1 MKYKWLGLLACLG
14 SVLLAVFVP
23 TVFASPSQRVHQHL
37 QALPSEPCPAG
48 DSGGLCTHLPIVMLE
63 TGGAEIPGLPIYDEA
78 GVFTETYT
86 KAPDGETTI
95 SAKLSIVDGEGVYHH
110 PSDEASLQSD
120 IQIRIRGNSSRSF
133 PKKSYAIRLV
143 DSAGE
148 NNPQEVLGMDRHHE
162 WVLYGPYLD
171 KTLMR
176 NYMWYNIAGEL
187 MPYAPNVRFCEVLLD
202 GEYQGL
208 YVMAESITA
217 GKDGA
222 RLQLQVDAKH
232 ATFTGYLLRLD
243 RPDSASQ
250 SVVDSFTTYTLRN
263 KQMLEVIYPGKA
275 NLTPTLLS
283 AITQDFSDFEKA
295 LYSYD
300 YDSPKYGNSQRID
313 VDCFVDYFLL
323 NELTCNYD
331 AGWLSTYIYRDLDG
345 KYRMCVWDFNSCC
358 DNYVHPVDIE
368 HFEMQN
374 CLWYF
379 MLMKDEDFTERI
391 ISRYQELRKT
401 YLSDRYLQDYIQAVQ
416 TYLGPAIERNFTVWG
431 SSFDAANGLLEP
443 ESRNPGSY
451 ELAVEQYKTALLDR
465 AHWLDEHIGILRQY
479 SKESKVKKFNENTN

>member
-37 QALPSEPCPAG
+37 QALPSEPCPTG

-63 TGGAEIPGLPIYDEA
+63 TLAARRSPG
-78 GVFTETYT
+78 F
-86 KAPDGETTI
+86 
-95 SAKLSIVDGEGVYHH
+95 
-110 PSDEASLQSD
+110 PSMTRPASLLKPIPRPQTVKPPFPPNFPLWTARASTITPATRRRCQSD

-243 RPDSASQ
+243 RPDSTSQ

-331 AGWLSTYIYRDLDG
+331 AGWLSTYIYKDLDG

-358 DNYVHPVDIE
+358 DNYVHRWI
-368 HFEMQN
+368 
-374 CLWYF
+374 
-379 MLMKDEDFTERI
+379 
-391 ISRYQELRKT
+391 
-401 YLSDRYLQDYIQAVQ
+401 
-416 TYLGPAIERNFTVWG
+416 
-431 SSFDAANGLLEP
+431 
-443 ESRNPGSY
+443 
-451 ELAVEQYKTALLDR
+451 
-465 AHWLDEHIGILRQY
+465 
-479 SKESKVKKFNENTN
+479 